1 MKVCGVELKGSEAL
15 ICLLSKSGDLFDIP
29 DCRQIRFSVKDSDDQ
44 QQMRYFQQSFAKLL
58 EDYKVDRVVIRQRP
72 HKGKFAGGA
81 VGFKMEGALQALTRI
96 DVEIMTPCQ
105 IKEQLKRTPMPVDF
119 RETGL
124 KMFQEVAF
132 TTAFAYLSNPLVH
145 KHISPATQVDL
156 SDNSDEDAD
165 VAIEA
170 ATAPAAEE
178 QTAAKADA
186 PKAPNPWN
194 R

>member
-29 DCRQIRFSVKDSDDQ
+29 DCRQIRFTLKDSDDQ

-58 EDYKVDRVVIRQRP
+58 EDYKIDRVVIRQRP

-81 VGFKMEGALQALTRI
+81 VGFKMEGALQALTKV
-96 DVEIMTPCQ
+96 DVEIMTPTQ
-105 IKEQLKRTPMPVDF
+105 IKEQLKKTPMPVDF

-145 KHISPATQVDL
+145 KQAGVSEV
-156 SDNSDEDAD
+156 
-165 VAIEA
+165 
-170 ATAPAAEE
+170 AAEKE
-178 QTAAKADA
+178 AVSEEKPAEKEKTD
-186 PKAPNPWN
+186 APNPWN

>member
-29 DCRQIRFSVKDSDDQ
+29 DCRQIRFTLKDSDDQ

-58 EDYKVDRVVIRQRP
+58 EDYKVERVVIRQRP

-81 VGFKMEGALQALTRI
+81 VGFKMEGALQALTQV
-96 DVEIMTPCQ
+96 DVEIMTPSQ
-105 IKEQLKRTPMPVDF
+105 IKEQLKKTPMPVDF

-124 KMFQEVAF
+124 KQFQEPAF

-145 KHISPATQVDL
+145 KSAAV
-156 SDNSDEDAD
+156 SDVKHD
-165 VAIEA
+165 
-170 ATAPAAEE
+170 AAEE
-178 QTAAKADA
+178 SEAPAPDA
-186 PKAPNPWN
+186 EEKPVVPNPWN

>member
-44 QQMRYFQQSFAKLL
+44 QQMRYFQQSFGKLL

-81 VGFKMEGALQALTRI
+81 VGFKMEGALQVLSSV
-96 DVEIMTPCQ
+96 DVEILTPTQ
-105 IKEQLKRTPMPVDF
+105 IKEQLKKTPMPIDF

-132 TTAFAYLSNPLVH
+132 TTAFAYLSNPKVT
-145 KHISPATQVDL
+145 KGV
-156 SDNSDEDAD
+156 
-165 VAIEA
+165 
-170 ATAPAAEE
+170 
-178 QTAAKADA
+178 AKAE
-186 PKAPNPWN
+186 PEVEETEAPNPWN
-194 R
+194 K

>member
-29 DCRQIRFSVKDSDDQ
+29 DCRQIRFTLKDSDDQ

-58 EDYKVDRVVIRQRP
+58 EDYKIDRVVIRQRP

-81 VGFKMEGALQALTRI
+81 VGFKMEGALQALTKVG
-96 DVEIMTPCQ
+96 VEIMTPTQ
-105 IKEQLKRTPMPVDF
+105 IKEQLKKTPMPVDF

-145 KHISPATQVDL
+145 KQAGVS
-156 SDNSDEDAD
+156 EDA
-165 VAIEA
+165 VEKEA
-170 ATAPAAEE
+170 VSEEKPAEKE
-178 QTAAKADA
+178 KTD
-186 PKAPNPWN
+186 APNPWN